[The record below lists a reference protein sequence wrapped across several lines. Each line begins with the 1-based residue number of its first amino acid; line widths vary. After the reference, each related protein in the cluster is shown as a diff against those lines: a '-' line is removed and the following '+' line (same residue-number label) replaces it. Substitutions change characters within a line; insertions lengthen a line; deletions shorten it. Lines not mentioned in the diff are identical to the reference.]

1 MESSSTPMLHHSN
14 TPITMRVQ
22 LGTDVLRNEDF
33 ATLRGAKVG
42 LITNHTGVD
51 GNDTPTIDLL
61 YRSPDLELVALF
73 CPEHG
78 IRGELDDK
86 VPSSVDE
93 QTGLP
98 IHSLYGDTRRPTAA
112 MLQGIDTL
120 VFDMQDIGARFY
132 TYTTTMAYTMEAA
145 AVHGLRY
152 VVLDRPNPIG
162 GVGVEGPMVDE
173 DQKSFV
179 GYLPVPVRHGM
190 TVGELARFFKG
201 VNSVDVDLTVVA
213 MQGWQR
219 SMWHDE
225 TGVTWRPPSP
235 AMRTL
240 TAATFYPGVCLL
252 ERMNVSVGRGTD
264 KPFEQ
269 LGAPWMEA
277 EALAEDLN
285 GREIPGVFFRPVEF
299 SPTLRNFTDE
309 ICHGVELILTDRDAL
324 PSVAMGIHLIDAIHR
339 QNPVELRLAQSLG
352 LIGSRRVVQQLL
364 DFERPE
370 TIIAGWQ
377 ESLWEFREERE
388 KYLMYE

>member
-1 MESSSTPMLHHSN
+1 MQ
-14 TPITMRVQ
+14 VQ
-22 LGTDVLRNEDF
+22 LGIDVLRNEDF

-51 GNDTPTIDLL
+51 SNGAPTIDLL
-61 YRSPDLELVALF
+61 YRSPDVELVALF

-78 IRGELDDK
+78 MRGELDEK

-93 QTGLP
+93 RTGLP
-98 IHSLYGDTRRPTAA
+98 IHSLYGDRRRPTAE
-112 MLQGIDTL
+112 MLQGVDAL
-120 VFDMQDIGARFY
+120 VFDIQDVGARFY

-152 VVLDRPNPIG
+152 IVLDRPNPIG
-162 GVGVEGPMVDE
+162 GVSVEGPLVDE

-190 TVGELARFFKG
+190 TVGELARFFKET
-201 VNSVDVDLTVVA
+201 SRVDVDLTVVA
-213 MQGWQR
+213 MQDWQR
-219 SMWHDE
+219 SMWYDE
-225 TGVTWRPPSP
+225 TGVAWRPPSP

-240 TAATFYPGVCLL
+240 TAAAFYPGVCLL

-269 LGAPWMEA
+269 VGAPWIEA
-277 EALAEDLN
+277 ESLAEDLN
-285 GREIPGVFFRPVEF
+285 EREIPGVLFRPVEF
-299 SPTLRNFTDE
+299 SPTLRNFTNE
-309 ICHGVELILTDRDAL
+309 VCHGVELILTDREAL
-324 PSVAMGIHLIDAIHR
+324 PSVTMGIHLIDALHR
-339 QNPVELRLAQSLG
+339 QNPVELRLAQSLR

-370 TIIAGWQ
+370 TIVAGWQ
-377 ESLWEFREERE
+377 EALGKFKEVRE
-388 KYLMYE
+388 KYLLYAA

>member
-1 MESSSTPMLHHSN
+1 MQ
-14 TPITMRVQ
+14 VQ

-51 GNDTPTIDLL
+51 GNGTPTIDLL
-61 YRSPDLELVALF
+61 FNAPRVKLVALF

-93 QTGLP
+93 RTGLP
-98 IHSLYGDTRRPTAA
+98 IHSLYGDTRRPTAE
-112 MLQGIDTL
+112 MLRGVDTL
-120 VFDMQDIGARFY
+120 VFDVQDVGARFY

-145 AVHGLRY
+145 AMHGLRY

-162 GVGVEGPMVDE
+162 GVGVEGPMADE

-179 GYLPVPVRHGM
+179 GYIPVPVRHGM

-201 VNSVDVDLTVVA
+201 VNRLDVDLTVVA
-213 MQGWQR
+213 MQGWRR

-225 TGVTWRPPSP
+225 TGLTWRPPSP

-240 TAATFYPGVCLL
+240 TAAAFYPGVCLL

-269 LGAPWMEA
+269 LGAPWLEA
-277 EALAEDLN
+277 ESLAEDLN
-285 GREIPGVFFRPVEF
+285 ERKIPGVVFRPVEF
-299 SPTLRNFTDE
+299 SPTRRTFTDE
-309 ICHGVELILTDRDAL
+309 VCHGVELLLTDRHAL
-324 PSVAMGIHLIDAIHR
+324 PSVTMGIHLIDAIHR
-339 QNPVELRLAQSLG
+339 QNPAELRLAQSLA

-377 ESLWEFREERE
+377 QSLREFKEERR
-388 KYLMYE
+388 KYLIYE

>member
-1 MESSSTPMLHHSN
+1 MK
-14 TPITMRVQ
+14 VQ
-22 LGTDVLRNEDF
+22 LGTDVLRSEGF
-33 ATLRGAKVG
+33 SCLRGAKVG

-51 GNDTPTIDLL
+51 GNGTPTIDLL
-61 YRSPDLELVALF
+61 FNTPEVELVALF

-78 IRGELDDK
+78 IRGDLDDK

-93 QTGLP
+93 RTGLP
-98 IHSLYGDTRRPTAA
+98 IHSLYGDTRRPTTE
-112 MLQGIDTL
+112 MLRGLDVL
-120 VFDMQDIGARFY
+120 VFDVQDVGARFY

-162 GVGVEGPMVDE
+162 GVGVEGPMVDA

-179 GYLPVPVRHGM
+179 GYLPVSVRHGM

-201 VNSVDVDLTVVA
+201 VNRLDVDLTVVA
-213 MQGWQR
+213 MRGWKR
-219 SMWHDE
+219 SMWYDE
-225 TGVTWRPPSP
+225 TGLTWRPPSP

-277 EALAEDLN
+277 ESLAEDLN
-285 GREIPGVFFRPVEF
+285 EREIPGVFFRPVEF
-299 SPTLRNFTDE
+299 SPTLRNFADE
-309 ICHGVELILTDRDAL
+309 VCHGVELLLTDRDAL

-370 TIIAGWQ
+370 TIISGWQ
-377 ESLWEFREERE
+377 EALIEFKRERE
-388 KYLMYE
+388 KYLMYD